1 MEAEDP
7 LKDLADIHLPA
18 TVSWWPPA
26 PVWWLVAALVVAAL
40 AYAALLVFRRWQQGQ
55 RLKVAVSEIHTALAS
70 WQQANAADAGQAGLA
85 LLYACNSTLK
95 RVALVHYPDTDVA
108 SLHGRAWLAFLDHS
122 GLTNDF
128 TNGPAQVLA
137 DGGYRRSYTADAA
150 TATALATAAERWIN
164 RQYTHTPKQ
173 SQAAQHPAEKQEAA
187 A

>member
-26 PVWWLVAALVVAAL
+26 PVWWLLAALVVAAL
-40 AYAALLVFRRWQQGQ
+40 AYAALLLFRRWQQGQ
-55 RLKVAVSEIHTALAS
+55 RLKVAVSEIRTALAS
-70 WQQANAADAGQAGLA
+70 WQQANAIDAGQAGLA

-95 RVALVHYPDTDVA
+95 RVALVHYPDSDVA
-108 SLHGRAWLAFLDHS
+108 SLHGRAWLAFLDQS

-128 TNGPAQVLA
+128 SKGPAQVLA
-137 DGGYRRSYTADAA
+137 DGSYRRSFITDAA
-150 TATALATAAERWIN
+150 TATALTTAAEHWIS
-164 RQYTHTPKQ
+164 RQYTHPPQ
-173 SQAAQHPAEKQEAA
+173 LSPAAAKQEAA

>member
-1 MEAEDP
+1 VEAEDP

-40 AYAALLVFRRWQQGQ
+40 AYAGLLLFRRWQQGE
-55 RLKVAVSEIHTALAS
+55 RLKLAVSEIRTALAN
-70 WQQANAADAGQAGLA
+70 WQQANAVDAGQAGLA

-128 TNGPAQVLA
+128 TNGPAQALA
-137 DGGYRRSYTADAA
+137 DGGYRRSYTADAT
-150 TATALATAAERWIN
+150 TAAALAAAAERWIS
-164 RQYTHTPKQ
+164 RQYTQAPQH
-173 SQAAQHPAEKQEAA
+173 SQAARPAADKQEAA